1 MRPMTIMD
9 GQDWTQVVVRGK
21 QTRPAAAVVKPQ
33 VSATVAQAR
42 RLESDEP
49 PKPKSLS
56 HDSKQAIITTRVA
69 KGWNQTQLNTQ
80 CAFPQHTIRDIENG
94 KLTPTPAQLNV
105 LNRVLKLLLKF
116 A

>member
-1 MRPMTIMD
+1 MD

-21 QTRPAAAVVKPQ
+21 QTKPAAAVVKTQ
-33 VSATVAQAR
+33 VSAAVTQAR

-56 HDSKQAIITTRVA
+56 HDSKQAIITSRIA
-69 KGWNQTQLNTQ
+69 KGWNQTQLNTAL
-80 CAFPQHTIRDIENG
+80 AFPLHTIKDIESG
-94 KLTPTPAQLNV
+94 KLCPSPAQLNNLSRYLGV
-105 LNRVLKLLLKF
+105 QLKF

>member
-1 MRPMTIMD
+1 MD
-9 GQDWTQVVVRGK
+9 GQDWTPVVVRGK
-21 QTRPAAAVVKPQ
+21 ATKPTASVAKPQ
-33 VSATVAQAR
+33 VSAAVAQAR
-42 RLESDEP
+42 RLETDEP
-49 PKPKSLS
+49 PKPKTLT
-56 HDSKQAIITTRVA
+56 HESKQAIITTRVA

-94 KLTPTPAQLNV
+94 KLTPSHAQLNV

>member
-1 MRPMTIMD
+1 MD

-21 QTRPAAAVVKPQ
+21 TTKPAAAVTKTQ
-33 VSATVAQAR
+33 VSAAVAQAR
-42 RLESDEP
+42 KLESEDH

-69 KGWNQTQLNTQ
+69 KGWNQAQLNTQ

-94 KLTPTPAQLNV
+94 KLTPSPAQLNV
-105 LNRVLKLLLKF
+105 LNRVLKVALKF